1 MNRGNEGLR
10 RSSLQQRRVPGAG
23 LSRWLA
29 FFLGLVLLIFV
40 GTFSL
45 NKTVF
50 KADVAVAEITKPV
63 YVNEATTTL
72 NQVVAALAA
81 ENNIPTA
88 VTQNLLTKA
97 QVKTDLAALT
107 RNVYAGK
114 QQLIETTTVKQQI
127 GENIAQKAQKVG
139 IPTSNA
145 LYQSAQNTFLDGLG
159 EYLNKKVSATS
170 APRLATTLSTAV
182 KLNRGLLFG
191 SLILGIVLLLLQL
204 FHERS
209 FLRWL
214 HYLGLAALV
223 SGLLLLVAAFLIGNS
238 GIITTVSAQ
247 AQQASGLVATLL
259 EKAFNQ
265 MQVSGAW
272 LSGCGILGLVLG
284 FFRKK

>member
-145 LYQSAQNTFLDGLG
+145 LYQSAQNNFLDGLG

-265 MQVSGAW
+265 MQVSGVW
-272 LSGCGILGLVLG
+272 LSGYGILGLVLG

>member
-265 MQVSGAW
+265 MQVSGVW